1 MIWKWYEKWYNCWI
15 FNTYHKS
22 IYREFSILFIRGFWV
37 GKNMLLKD
45 LKCWTFSKEI
55 LCFECHIDIFGI
67 LWVYFSTFTMWC
79 VSIIVLSPQGHWT
92 LNRSSCTQNII
103 NIICLICVECSYLY
117 APKIE
122 DQRHIFICLSV
133 CLWKF

>member
-1 MIWKWYEKWYNCWI
+1 MKKGII
-15 FNTYHKS
+15 V
-22 IYREFSILFIRGFWV
+22 EFSILIIKASIESFPYCSLEDFFFKFWV

-55 LCFECHIDIFGI
+55 LCFECLMDIFGI
-67 LWVYFSTFTMWC
+67 LSVYFSTFTMWC
-79 VSIIVLSPQGHWT
+79 VSIIVLSQQGHWT
-92 LNRSSCTQNII
+92 LKRSSCTQNII
-103 NIICLICVECSYLY
+103 NIICLICVECSYFY

-133 CLWKF
+133 CLWKL